1 MKTLGAV
8 VLAATAAFGFEYGLK
23 PVQVNDAV
31 FCYFGAPEVINVQ
44 NNGNMVNSCFVD
56 TLSGW
61 LVVDS
66 GPTYMYA
73 KEALLHVN
81 TIKTQKVT
89 HVINT
94 HIHDDHWLGNGFY
107 ADLGAEIL
115 GPSQFNHVL
124 PSSETTRM
132 ERRISKE
139 AYKGTVPTS
148 PDTLIDTS
156 GSVRIGSLDVQI
168 LHVDHKAHT
177 AGDLFVYIP
186 KLQTLF
192 AGDLVFNE
200 RLPSL
205 RDGSINGWIAALEQV
220 RSYKPRSIV
229 GGHGAL
235 HDAKALDFTYGYLVA
250 LRDAVRAAIADG
262 VEIDDAVNQITMD
275 AYKTVALYD
284 EMHRAN
290 VEVAYRMLEWE
301 DE

>member
-1 MKTLGAV
+1 MKTLGAL
-8 VLAATAAFGFEYGLK
+8 VLAATVSFGFEYGLK
-23 PVQVNDAV
+23 PVQLNEAV
-31 FCYFGAPEVINVQ
+31 ICYFGAPEVITIQ

-56 TLSGW
+56 TDSGW

-81 TIKTQKVT
+81 TIKQQRVT

-107 ADLGAEIL
+107 ADMGAEIL
-115 GPSQFNHVL
+115 GPSQFNHAL

-132 ERRISKE
+132 GRRISKE
-139 AYKGTVPTS
+139 AYEGTLPKS
-148 PDTLIDTS
+148 PDTLLDS
-156 GSVRIGSLDVQI
+156 SESVQIGTLDVQI
-168 LHVDHKAHT
+168 IHVDHKAHT

-186 KLQTLF
+186 KLKTLF

-205 RDGSINGWIAALEQV
+205 RDGSINGWIDALDQV
-220 RSYKPRSIV
+220 RSYNPETIV
-229 GGHGAL
+229 GGHGTL
-235 HDAKALDFTYGYLVA
+235 HDATALDFTYGYLTA
-250 LRDAVRAAIADG
+250 LRDAVRAAIAEG
-262 VEIDDAVNQITMD
+262 VEIDDAVKEITLD
-275 AYKTVALYD
+275 TYKTVALYE

-290 VEVAYRMLEWE
+290 VEVVYRMLEWE